1 MCTCIIP
8 IALFTLL
15 SHRHVLARRM
25 LGRGYPFTRRPGPL
39 SLTLGRLACLTLR
52 LGLFLLGTV
61 FRLAPAPPPS
71 PQELVHIVVLPHS
84 EEPAL
89 RRARGRHV
97 LNRRIGG
104 ADDGDG
110 SVGNGK
116 VLVLLECIGESG
128 QAVVDELGEGSC
140 TGL

>member
-1 MCTCIIP
+1 
-8 IALFTLL
+8 
-15 SHRHVLARRM
+15 M
-25 LGRGYPFTRRPGPL
+25 LGRGRPLTRRPGPL

-52 LGLFLLGTV
+52 LGLFLLRTV

-97 LNRRIGG
+97 LDRRVGG
-104 ADDGDG
+104 ADNGDG
-110 SVGNGK
+110 GVGNGE
-116 VLVLLECIGESG
+116 VLVLLERVGESG

-140 TGL
+140 SCLILGHDVR